1 MKIAGYIADLLY
13 EHECVVIPG
22 LGGFISRDHR
32 ASVHPVK
39 HYFKPPGREI
49 VFNPYLR
56 TNDGL
61 LLSYIA
67 RFEQLSYQE
76 ARGKLDRFVLK
87 CLSVLDDGKRINFRK
102 IGSISYNKDKQIV
115 FEPDERYNYLSES
128 FGLTPFVS
136 PPVSREEFQH
146 TVERVFSR
154 PPQTPLET
162 AATKT
167 SDRAKPKANPQRMV
181 ASKRPGRFRRQLIV
195 VGTVAAAMLGAWGFM
210 NRHMVQSYYQ
220 QYSSYASILPF
231 FYASPNEYLIKHM
244 DKVPL
249 EMLVLDNKLTFNSWT
264 SGKLQPAMDNLQPS
278 APYKAN
284 LEQKAEAD
292 VIAEQV
298 TVVPETVQSE
308 IITELAPDPVI
319 QPMEISP
326 PVIQEKVIAIS
337 PKGKEYYIIAGAF
350 RERKNA
356 ENLIRE
362 LQQKQF
368 DAGLAGQTT
377 SGLWRVYFEKL
388 QSEAV
393 ALERLQFVK
402 MKESSQAWLLVL

>member
-22 LGGFISRDHR
+22 LGGFLSRDHR

-87 CLSVLDDGKRINFRK
+87 CLAVLEEGKRIHFRK
-102 IGSISYNKDKQIV
+102 IGSLSFNNDKQIV
-115 FEPDERYNYLSES
+115 FEPDERYNYLSEA

-136 PPVSREEFQH
+136 PPIRREEFQQ
-146 TVERVFSR
+146 TVERVFTRSPQIPEEKEPAGMPAPKR
-154 PPQTPLET
+154 KKPQQPP
-162 AATKT
+162 
-167 SDRAKPKANPQRMV
+167 MV
-181 ASKRPGRFRRQLIV
+181 ASRKPSRIRRQLIV
-195 VGTVAAAMLGAWGFM
+195 VGTVAAAMIGAWGFM
-210 NRHMVQSYYQ
+210 NRHMVQGYYH
-220 QYSSYASILPF
+220 QYKSYATILPF

-249 EMLVLDNKLTFNSWT
+249 DLLVFDHKLPVQPWA
-264 SGKLQPAMDNLQPS
+264 SGKLQPANDNLQPS
-278 APYKAN
+278 LPYKAV
-284 LEQKAEAD
+284 LEDNIEPEPKVAESDSILESVEPEIVAD
-292 VIAEQV
+292 SSDQQLIQAEPEVIA
-298 TVVPETVQSE
+298 
-308 IITELAPDPVI
+308 A
-319 QPMEISP
+319 QPM
-326 PVIQEKVIAIS
+326 QETKTLVSSRA
-337 PKGKEYYIIAGAF
+337 YYIIAGAF
-350 RERKNA
+350 KDRQNA
-356 ENLIRE
+356 EKLIRE

-368 DAGLAGQTT
+368 DAGFAGQT
-377 SGLWRVYFEKL
+377 SGGLWRVYFEKL
-388 QSEAV
+388 QNESV
-393 ALERLQFVK
+393 AMERLQFIK
-402 MKESSQAWLLVL
+402 AKESNQAWLLVI